1 MTDTLNFP
9 LVNIADNGELCASTE
24 AIALGYGMNHR
35 AVLQLLKRY
44 MAQIEIFGPCAFEV
58 RVAQR
63 AQGGGTPVEF
73 ALLNEHQAMFLLSL
87 MRNTAAVVEFKV
99 RLIQEFARMAETLH
113 NRDLTMWE
121 RRIRLEAK
129 DLTSKAKGSMGSKL
143 MLGRK
148 KEIPQIDTERFL
160 LDSAM
165 QPTLLN

>member
-1 MTDTLNFP
+1 MTNTFDLP
-9 LVNIADNGELCASTE
+9 LVHLANDGELRASTE
-24 AIALGYGMNHR
+24 AIAHGYETTHAATIKLVR
-35 AVLQLLKRY
+35 RY
-44 MAQIEIFGPCAFEV
+44 AQEMQQWGEIRFEI
-58 RVAQR
+58 RLNTKGKPTEYA
-63 AQGGGTPVEF
+63 T
-73 ALLNEHQAMFLLSL
+73 LNERQAGFLVSL
-87 MRNTAAVVEFKV
+87 MRNTAKVVKFKA
-99 RLIQEFARMAETLH
+99 RLITEFADMAESLH

-160 LDSAM
+160 LDTAM